1 MDFKLDNSDAYAA
14 LRIKDFRWFVSAR
27 FLLTFAIQMQS
38 VIVGWQIYQLTHDA
52 LSLGLIGLAE
62 AIPFISFS
70 LFTGHVADVVRR
82 KKIIVFTNFGY
93 FLCAIVLL
101 LISTKMHII
110 LDLYGAVPIYLI
122 IFISGIVRGFL
133 SPAQG
138 AYAAQLVPREL
149 FGNASTWNSLAWQTA
164 AVTGPAI
171 GGLIYGFSGIGT
183 AYFLVVVLTA
193 IGFTCVTF
201 VSNKPLPEHK
211 AAESIWQSLSQGLKF
226 VFNNQIVVSA
236 ITLDMFAV
244 FFGGAV
250 SVLPIF
256 ADQILH
262 TGAEGL
268 GLLRAAPAV
277 GAIIMS
283 IVQAYH
289 PFFKN
294 GGRNLLICVLGFG
307 LSIIAFAISRNIYM
321 SMFVLMVS
329 GMFDNVSVIMRSTII
344 QLYTP
349 DEMRGRVSAVNG
361 IFIGSSNELGSF
373 ESGVAAKLLGLI
385 PSVIFGGS
393 MTLLVVGVVRKY
405 APKLR
410 NLKL

>member
-14 LRIKDFRWFVSAR
+14 LKIKDFKWFVSAR
-27 FLLTFAIQMQS
+27 FLLTFGVQMQS

-70 LFTGHVADVVRR
+70 LFTGYIADVISR
-82 KKIIVFTNFGY
+82 KKIIVFSNFAY
-93 FLCAIVLL
+93 FLCAMALL
-101 LISTKMHII
+101 VVSTR
-110 LDLYGAVPIYLI
+110 LDFLLREFGVFPIYII
-122 IFISGIVRGFL
+122 IFITGISRGFL

-138 AYAAQLVPREL
+138 AFAAQLVPPGL

-164 AVTGPAI
+164 AVLGPAI
-171 GGLIYGFSGIGT
+171 GGLVYGFSGIGN
-183 AYFLVVVLTA
+183 AYIMVVILTA
-193 IGFTCVTF
+193 AGLTCFTF
-201 VSNKPLPEHK
+201 VSKKPVPERIVK
-211 AAESIWQSLSQGLKF
+211 ESVLKSLSHGLKF
-226 VFNNQIVVSA
+226 VFSNQIVVSA

-244 FFGGAV
+244 FFGGAT

-256 ADQILH
+256 TDQVLH

-268 GLLRAAPAV
+268 GLLRAAPAI

-283 IVQAYH
+283 IVQTQH
-289 PFFKN
+289 PLFKYA
-294 GGRNLLICVLGFG
+294 GRNLLFCVFGFG
-307 LSIIAFAISRNIYM
+307 ISIICFAISKNFIL
-321 SMFVLMVS
+321 SLFVLMLS

-349 DEMRGRVSAVNG
+349 NEMRGRVSAVNG

-393 MTLLVVGVVRKY
+393 MSLIVVAAVRRF
-405 APKLR
+405 APKLKK
-410 NLKL
+410 LKL

>member
-70 LFTGHVADVVRR
+70 LFTGHVADVVKR
-82 KKIIVFTNFGY
+82 KKIIVLSNLAY
-93 FLCAIVLL
+93 LICAMVLL
-101 LISTKMHII
+101 IVSTRMHVV
-110 LDLYGAVPIYLI
+110 LDRYGAAPIYVI
-122 IFISGIVRGFL
+122 IFITGIARGFL

-171 GGLIYGFSGIGT
+171 GGLVYGFAGIGT
-183 AYFLVVVLTA
+183 AYIMVVCLTA
-193 IGFTCVTF
+193 LGFVLITF
-201 VSNKPLPEHK
+201 VSNKPLPERT
-211 AAESIWQSLSQGLKF
+211 ASESIWQSLSEGLKF
-226 VFNNQIVVSA
+226 VSHNQIVVSA

-283 IVQAYH
+283 IFQAYH
-289 PFFKN
+289 PFFKSA
-294 GGRNLLICVLGFG
+294 GRTLLTCVFGFG
-307 LSIIAFAISRNIYM
+307 LSMIAFAISRSFYI
-321 SMFVLMVS
+321 SLFVLMIS

-393 MTLLVVGVVRKY
+393 MTLLVVAAVRKL
-405 APKLR
+405 APNLR
-410 NLKL
+410 KLKL